1 MLQRLPDPVNPAVGM
16 ALRQVSDEDLAL
28 LRKIV
33 IDRDAGVFRIHSP
46 LELVAVVAFET
57 ALNECEGG

>member
-1 MLQRLPDPVNPAVGM
+1 MLQRLPDPASRANSL
-16 ALRQVSDEDLAL
+16 ALQQISDEDLAL